1 MRIIKSLLEIDLN
14 MEDKL
19 DLMLAKIMQLEKS
32 IDAMRQTMEQHRV
45 EHGFDK
51 MQPGGINKNFG
62 GDSMS
67 GHSNM
72 PPGMGGMDRGYG
84 MPGAGMPPDD
94 PSMPPF

>member
-51 MQPGGINKNFG
+51 MQPG
-62 GDSMS
+62 
-67 GHSNM
+67 
-72 PPGMGGMDRGYG
+72 
-84 MPGAGMPPDD
+84 
-94 PSMPPF
+94 